1 MKFVLTSEKKVEFG
15 VELHRIKAVK
25 AIPSIGVEKGELG
38 GWVEKKANLSQE
50 GDSWV
55 SGDARVFGNAEVF
68 GDARVYGNAWVSGDA
83 WVFGNARVYG
93 DAWVY
98 GNAWVSGDAR
108 VSGNAKVFGN
118 ARVSARISIFGKVKV
133 SLEIK
138 RVEIDTQKDMDNYI
152 RQNNK
157 QALGED

>member
-25 AIPSIGVEKGELG
+25 AMPNIGVEKGELG
-38 GWVEKKANLSQE
+38 GWVEKKANLSQ
-50 GDSWV
+50 D
-55 SGDARVFGNAEVF
+55 
-68 GDARVYGNAWVSGDA
+68 GDA